1 MEKNHEYY
9 KIAASYRVASDSYRV
24 CSMWYEIT
32 ATKLRALSY

>member
-9 KIAASYRVASDSYRV
+9 KIAASEDSYRV